1 MNGKLSFLC
10 EISKNGQILI
20 EVYIVLLQLG
30 EYFNLN
36 KLYFCLLKTYLI
48 QFLISMRESLEFGRL

>member
-1 MNGKLSFLC
+1 MNGKLSFLS

-30 EYFNLN
+30 EYSNLN

>member
-10 EISKNGQILI
+10 EISKNGKILI

-30 EYFNLN
+30 ENFNLN

>member
-10 EISKNGQILI
+10 EISKNGKILI

-36 KLYFCLLKTYLI
+36 KLYFCLQKTYLI